1 MHRISLELY
10 LEHFGVVNNSGLLGG
25 DSVHQQLNALNQQLY
40 LEEIFDVVNNGGL

>member
-10 LEHFGVVNNSGLLGG
+10 LEHFGVVYNGGLLGG
-25 DSVHQQLNALNQQLY
+25 DSVHQQLNTHQQLY